1 MNFADHDHGM
11 LPECGHDAL
20 DAVSHV
26 AGRVRLCGCMPGFR
40 CRNSTGRSVPARDA
54 LRKPVLDL
62 FERAGIPAAKGRSQR
77 SFLKMP
83 PTSQQQATDQGAK
96 RDSPNGGMKRPLP
109 DERHEG
115 VGGHPQAR
123 LLSCFVENP
132 QHFVGEPV
140 AEARRVQP
148 EQPFVDSTVHEALPD
163 SAARRCNLASRSTVS
178 RRTRSASRTRRP
190 NSVSR

>member
-62 FERAGIPAAKGRSQR
+62 FERAGIPAAKGRSQP
-77 SFLKMP
+77 SFLKMRSEEH
-83 PTSQQQATDQGAK
+83 TSELQS
-96 RDSPNGGMKRPLP
+96 RVEL
-109 DERHEG
+109 
-115 VGGHPQAR
+115 VCR
-123 LLSCFVENP
+123 LVLET
-132 QHFVGEPV
+132 QK
-140 AEARRVQP
+140 
-148 EQPFVDSTVHEALPD
+148 
-163 SAARRCNLASRSTVS
+163 
-178 RRTRSASRTRRP
+178 TR
-190 NSVSR
+190 

>member
-96 RDSPNGGMKRPLP
+96 RDRSEEHTSELQSQSNL
-109 DERHEG
+109 
-115 VGGHPQAR
+115 VCR
-123 LLSCFVENP
+123 LLLEKKK
-132 QHFVGEPV
+132 H
-140 AEARRVQP
+140 
-148 EQPFVDSTVHEALPD
+148 
-163 SAARRCNLASRSTVS
+163 
-178 RRTRSASRTRRP
+178 
-190 NSVSR
+190 